1 MPAKPIADAFVPWP
15 RSNHPP
21 SYRDAMYVPTRG
33 EAVGAGALLSKRYEP
48 LTLRSW
54 VVTVVVITLL
64 GLAVGIE
71 VSLALSNKKGGFVT
85 PPQNVFTHVSPRFL
99 TAFFPTLLVAGLLL
113 IWQSSD
119 RSYRELQPYIVLAR
133 GNVTAAEG
141 LLANYSGLSVWST
154 IANSLKFRHYLI
166 LLSTIT
172 TLLGSLLQPLAGSV
186 IQAEQLP
193 STTNG
198 IFIQSTKTLGV
209 VSDESTLAAFLAA
222 AGFAD
227 AAVFHSLPDPPFI
240 HGGWSIAEFAIPS
253 APVLNGT
260 LSVNTTSIET
270 AVNCEVPQTFNLTA
284 LGSGNFSIQAT
295 TSGGCGGNVTFD
307 PDSTTSGTQYGV
319 VALENCGS
327 DDIEFQPVMFWFF
340 HRKAD
345 DIQTPQ
351 AAGVFCNPTISA
363 LNVMATVD
371 LNNNSIISVTTLSAV
386 TSSNNVTGAPQ
397 NGRAFN
403 SLKFPPSNDTFVTA
417 RATAIPSGVS
427 GSIFRF
433 ASQPPHGLQQTF
445 DDPNGFLRITEQ
457 VYTQH
462 LSISAKSVY
471 FVAAPSTVSASMTSL
486 TPHLVIDALPAHALS
501 VVLTFIG
508 FSALF
513 LHIVHS
519 RQRRRFFLAASPG
532 SIAHIISMT
541 AHARFGEKLY
551 PYDDDET
558 LARKLAGL
566 NFGLDPRTGAVVADR
581 HLGPVAAPAGAVTP
595 FTVTPY
601 TEAELRPR
609 PSITTVGESTFVPGY
624 GRAFDEKRARI
635 KDNSSAFSGGLSAFS
650 GGSSTFGG
658 GSSAFGEGSNTYGG
672 GASAYDEGS
681 SSHLGEGSSLLSSDQ
696 PEESQESQDMRQLPA
711 YSSDLEAQNGRL
723 FVPIDEKR
731 GRVRDI
737 TSAGGNSS
745 RSRSPESQSD
755 VNENVPLIQG

>member
-1 MPAKPIADAFVPWP
+1 M
-15 RSNHPP
+15 
-21 SYRDAMYVPTRG
+21 
-33 EAVGAGALLSKRYEP
+33 AVQEP

-54 VVTVVVITLL
+54 VVTVVVVTLV
-64 GLAVGIE
+64 GLAVAIE
-71 VSLALSNKKGGFVT
+71 VSLAISNKKGAGFVT
-85 PPQNVFTHVSPRFL
+85 PPHNVFTSVSPRFL
-99 TAFFPTLLVAGLLL
+99 TAFFPTLLVAGLVL

-133 GNVTAAEG
+133 GNATAAEG
-141 LLANYSGLSVWST
+141 LLANYVSLSVWST
-154 IANSLKFRHYLI
+154 ISTSLKFQHYLI

-172 TLLGSLLQPLAGSV
+172 TLLGSLLQPLAGSI

-209 VSDESTLAAFLAA
+209 ASDESTLNAFLAA

-240 HGGWSIAEFAIPS
+240 HAGWSIAEFAIPS
-253 APVLNGT
+253 GPVLNGT
-260 LSVNTTSIET
+260 LSVNTTSVQT
-270 AVNCEVPQTFNLTA
+270 AVNCEVPQTFNLSA
-284 LGSGNFSIQAT
+284 LGSANFSIQAT
-295 TSGGCGGNVTFD
+295 TPGGCDGNVTFN

-319 VALENCGS
+319 VAVENCGS

-351 AAGVFCNPTISA
+351 AAAVFCNPTISA

-371 LNNNSIISVTTLSAV
+371 LNNNSIISVTSLSPV
-386 TSSNNVTGAPQ
+386 TSSNNFTGSPQ

-403 SLKFPPSNDTFVTA
+403 SLKFPPSNDTFITA
-417 RATAIPSGVS
+417 RATAIASGVS

-433 ASQPPHGLQQTF
+433 ASQLRGVQQTF
-445 DDPNGFLRITEQ
+445 DDPNGFLQITEQ

-501 VVLTFIG
+501 AVLTFIG
-508 FSALF
+508 LSALF

-566 NFGLDPRTGAVVADR
+566 NFSLDPRTGAVVADR
-581 HLGPVAAPAGAVTP
+581 HLGPVAAPSSA

-609 PSITTVGESTFVPGY
+609 SSSSTVAESAVVGGY
-624 GRAFDEKRARI
+624 GRVFDEKRARF
-635 KDNSSAFSGGLSAFS
+635 KDNSSALGR
-650 GGSSTFGG
+650 GSS
-658 GSSAFGEGSNTYGG
+658 FGEGSSTYGG
-672 GASAYDEGS
+672 GPSAYGEGS
-681 SSHLGEGSSLLSSDQ
+681 SSQSLEEGSILLWSEH
-696 PEESQESQDMRQLPA
+696 PEESQESQYMRQLPA
-711 YSSDLEAQNGRL
+711 YSSDLEAQNRRL

-731 GRVRDI
+731 GRVRD
-737 TSAGGNSS
+737 SAGTGGSSS
-745 RSRSPESQSD
+745 RPRSPDSL
-755 VNENVPLIQG
+755 NENAPLMVQ